1 MKSIAILGST
11 GSIGCSTLDVI
22 ARHPDRFR
30 PALLT
35 ARRDDATLL
44 EQVQRF
50 TPPFV
55 AMVDVA
61 AAARI
66 RPQLPPGTTLFV
78 GEEGLIAAVEAC
90 GAQMMVAAI
99 VGGAG
104 LRPTLK
110 GVECGMDIAL
120 ANKECLVM
128 AGPVFM
134 NAVRQAGVRLLPV
147 DSEHSAIFQCLAGQP
162 REAVASVM
170 LTASGGPF
178 RHTPK
183 QALADITPEQA
194 VRHPNWSMGRKIS
207 VDSAT
212 LINKGLEVIEAR
224 WLFDL
229 NPDQIEVTIHPS
241 SVVHSFVKFVDGS
254 VMAQIGHPDMRAPIA
269 LALAWPQRIAS
280 GVAPLDPSGSEPWVF
295 EAPDVERFPGLQLCF
310 DALRGP
316 ASATTV
322 LNAANEVAVEAFL
335 ERQIP
340 FTAIAAVVGE
350 TLSRFA
356 HHERLESLEEVL
368 AVDAQARRVA
378 TECLADHPL
387 PVAAPPASI

>member
-1 MKSIAILGST
+1 
-11 GSIGCSTLDVI
+11 
-22 ARHPDRFR
+22 
-30 PALLT
+30 
-35 ARRDDATLL
+35 
-44 EQVQRF
+44 
-50 TPPFV
+50 
-55 AMVDVA
+55 
-61 AAARI
+61 
-66 RPQLPPGTTLFV
+66 
-78 GEEGLIAAVEAC
+78 
-90 GAQMMVAAI
+90 
-99 VGGAG
+99 
-104 LRPTLK
+104 
-110 GVECGMDIAL
+110 
-120 ANKECLVM
+120 
-128 AGPVFM
+128 
-134 NAVRQAGVRLLPV
+134 
-147 DSEHSAIFQCLAGQP
+147 
-162 REAVASVM
+162 
-170 LTASGGPF
+170 
-178 RHTPK
+178 
-183 QALADITPEQA
+183 

-368 AVDAQARRVA
+368 AVDAQARRLA